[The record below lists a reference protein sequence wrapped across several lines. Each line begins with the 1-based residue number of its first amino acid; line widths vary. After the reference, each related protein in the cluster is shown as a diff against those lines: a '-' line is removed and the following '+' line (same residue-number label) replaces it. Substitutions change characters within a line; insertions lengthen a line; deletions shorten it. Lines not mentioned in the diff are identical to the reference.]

1 LFSLAHKN
9 SDLKTA
15 VIIPSR
21 LASVRLP
28 RKPLHLIA
36 GVSLVERVWHQAIQS
51 GYDVFIATD
60 SDEIASHVTSFGGN
74 FIMTPVECE
83 SGTERVA
90 VAAKSLPDEYQ
101 VIINVQGDEP
111 LIAPDVIK
119 EVASQFELRSS
130 VLIATPIT
138 LLLDREDLANS
149 NAVKV
154 ALAADGRALYFSR
167 SPIPYV
173 REPKD
178 TNTEG
183 LFWKHIGVYGF
194 RRKTLGQLAE
204 LLPSKLEHA
213 ERLEQLRWLDA
224 GYPIQ
229 TVKVDYDSVAV
240 DTIEDVQRV
249 EAILLKAK

>member
-1 LFSLAHKN
+1 M
-9 SDLKTA
+9 KTA

-36 GVSLVERVWHQAIQS
+36 GVSLVERVWRQAMQS
-51 GYDVFIATD
+51 GFDVFIATD
-60 SDEIASHVTSFGGN
+60 SDEIASHVTSFGGK
-74 FIMTPVECE
+74 FIMTLAECE

-90 VAAKSLPDEYQ
+90 VAAITLPDDYQ

-111 LIAPDVIK
+111 LITADVIK
-119 EVASQFELRSS
+119 EVANQFELRSS

-138 LLLDREDLANS
+138 PLLDTTDLVNP

-154 ALAADGRALYFSR
+154 ALASDGRALYFSR
-167 SPIPYV
+167 SSIPFV
-173 REPKD
+173 RESNDMHPD
-178 TNTEG
+178 G

-204 LLPSKLEHA
+204 LLPSKLEQA
-213 ERLEQLRWLDA
+213 EKLEQLRWLDA

-240 DTIEDVQRV
+240 DTIEDVHRV
-249 EAILLKAK
+249 EEILSRSK

>member
-1 LFSLAHKN
+1 
-9 SDLKTA
+9 LKTA

-36 GVSLVERVWHQAIQS
+36 GTSLVERVWHQAIQS
-51 GYDVFIATD
+51 GLDVFIATD
-60 SDEIASHVTSFGGN
+60 SDEIASHVTSFGGK
-74 FIMTPVECE
+74 FIMTPPECE

-90 VAAKSLPDEYQ
+90 VAAMSLADEYQ

-111 LIAPDVIK
+111 LIAPDVIT
-119 EVASQFELRSS
+119 EVASQFEIPSS

-138 LLLDREDLANS
+138 PLLENSDLANP

-154 ALAADGRALYFSR
+154 ALASDGRALYFSR
-167 SPIPYV
+167 SPIPFV
-173 REPKD
+173 RELKG
-178 TNTEG
+178 TNING

-204 LLPSKLEHA
+204 LLPSTLEQA
-213 ERLEQLRWLDA
+213 EKLEQLRWLDA
-224 GYPIQ
+224 GYPIH
-229 TVKVDYDSVAV
+229 TVKVNYDSVAV
-240 DTIEDVQRV
+240 DTIEDVHRV
-249 EAILLKAK
+249 EEILSKK